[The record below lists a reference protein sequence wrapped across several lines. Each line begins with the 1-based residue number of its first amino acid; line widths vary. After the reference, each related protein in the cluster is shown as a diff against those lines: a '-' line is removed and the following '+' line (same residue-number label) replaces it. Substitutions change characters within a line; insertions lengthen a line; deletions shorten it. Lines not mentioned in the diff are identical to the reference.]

1 MSLYVG
7 RSDSRMDKKLK
18 LLIISAIRFLASLIC
33 SGVEGMGLGL
43 LYTGNLFMTRVSFFV
58 VVHAKNC
65 SCIALVVSKNVL
77 IYGMIFV
84 IIKKSV
90 RCGFQEEGV

>member
-43 LYTGNLFMTRVSFFV
+43 LYTGNLFMGLVSFFCGCACKELFL
-58 VVHAKNC
+58 HCTRCFKK
-65 SCIALVVSKNVL
+65 CIDLWDDFCYNRKRA
-77 IYGMIFV
+77 
-84 IIKKSV
+84 
-90 RCGFQEEGV
+90 